1 MFRSLKFQIY
11 AIAFIPF
18 LFIAIVSGII
28 ELRALNQLGADIS
41 GLTEDAIIE
50 IEKNRL
56 VSVVD
61 SAKSM
66 IQPYLDMP
74 GTSGRE
80 QAYELLSRLEFDGGD
95 GYIFASTADGTRRIF
110 GKSGKG
116 VGQNFIDLKD
126 KRGNFIIRE
135 MIQSAK
141 TGDGFYTYYFPRP
154 GDTEPSPKYAYNIY
168 IEKWDFLLGT
178 GFYVDSLE
186 PVLKS
191 IEQTKTSS
199 TFSNLMQSFIITCI
213 VAVIIGVIVT
223 IATRLIYGA
232 LANLSRSF
240 EALAKG
246 EGDLTQF
253 IAGSPIDTLDN
264 IAKYFNTFLR
274 SMAEDVRALKNTSN
288 TLTEIAQQ
296 ASQRQSMLA
305 DTSDEQKKQTLQ
317 IATAIDEMSSTSSEM
332 ADNAEM
338 TKSSASGAKR
348 EVHDVL
354 NQVEISNDR
363 MNELNDLMHGVE
375 HSVGELGEN
384 VDSINSVL
392 SVIQSISEQTNLL
405 ALNAAIE
412 AARAGEQGRGFAV
425 VADEVRNLAR
435 RSQESTIEIA
445 TILERLRSS
454 AEKTKGDMAIST
466 EKRSSVVDAMGK
478 IRGLISSTTNS
489 IQQLADMNVHVATA
503 ASEQSA
509 VVNEIAESVNG
520 IATLAEEVGSGSI
533 ESRQQ
538 FETLEQLAH
547 DLNQVS
553 SKFKV

>member
-11 AIAFIPF
+11 AIAFVPF

-41 GLTEDAIIE
+41 TLTEEAIIE

-74 GTSGRE
+74 GTTGRE
-80 QAYELLSRLEFDGGD
+80 AAYEVLSRLEFDGGD
-95 GYIFASTADGTRRIF
+95 GYIFASTADGTRRVF
-110 GKSGKG
+110 GKTGKG
-116 VGQNFIDLKD
+116 VGTNFIDFQD
-126 KRGNFIIRE
+126 KQGNYIIRD
-135 MIQSAK
+135 MIRSAK
-141 TGDGFYTYYFPRP
+141 DGKGFYTYYYPRP

-168 IEKWDFLLGT
+168 IEKWDFVLGT
-178 GFYVDSLE
+178 GFYIDSLE
-186 PVLKS
+186 PVLKGIALAKDDS
-191 IEQTKTSS
+191 TKE
-199 TFSNLMQSFIITCI
+199 NLLQGFIITCI
-213 VAVIIGVIVT
+213 VAIVIGIVVT
-223 IATRLIYGA
+223 IATRLIYA
-232 LANLSRSF
+232 SLANLSASF

-288 TLTEIAQQ
+288 TLTEIAQK
-296 ASQRQSMLA
+296 ASHRQSVLA
-305 DTSDEQKKQTLQ
+305 DSSDEQKRQTLQ

-348 EVHDVL
+348 EVQDVL

-363 MNELNDLMHGVE
+363 MNELNELLNGVE
-375 HSVGELGEN
+375 QSVGELGDN

-392 SVIQSISEQTNLL
+392 AVIQSISEQTNLL

-445 TILERLRSS
+445 TILDRLRSS
-454 AEKTKGDMAIST
+454 AEKTKGDMATSS
-466 EKRSSVVDAMGK
+466 EKRSSVVDAMGA
-478 IRGLISSTTNS
+478 IRGLIASTTTS

-503 ASEQSA
+503 ATEQST

-520 IATLAEEVGSGSI
+520 IATLAEEVGAGSI
-533 ESRQQ
+533 ESRRQ

-547 DLNQVS
+547 DLTQVS
-553 SKFKV
+553 NKFKV